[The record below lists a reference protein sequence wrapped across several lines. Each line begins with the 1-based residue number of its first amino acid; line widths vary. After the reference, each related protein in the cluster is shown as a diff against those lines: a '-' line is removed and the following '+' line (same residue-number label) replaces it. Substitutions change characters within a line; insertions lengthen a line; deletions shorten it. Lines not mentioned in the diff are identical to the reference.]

1 MNVKTSPG
9 ATTLALIIVVAL
21 GLAGLGLSLSE
32 LRLPLGPHEL
42 VALAVYGLAVAG
54 LICLLALVASLVGGL
69 RAQQT
74 ALTQSLETQS
84 RQLRAA
90 EAAQLM
96 ERFVHQA
103 EALLDKESLDPNK
116 RSVLRCLAVDAM
128 RGNTGRGDP
137 NISRLGRLF
146 EWLAGEAE
154 QASGDSARLGLIDPV
169 LRQYAEIAEQLC
181 QVGECDAERMAVFLR
196 HQPRRPTT
204 SSDEPAD

>member
-1 MNVKTSPG
+1 MNRNSSPG
-9 ATTLALIIVVAL
+9 AATLTLIVVMALAL
-21 GLAGLGLSLSE
+21 GSLGLSLSD
-32 LRLPLGPHEL
+32 LRLPLSAQDL
-42 VALAVYGLAVAG
+42 VALAVYGLAIAG
-54 LICLLALVASLVGGL
+54 LICLLALVASLVSGL
-69 RAQQT
+69 RTQQF
-74 ALTQSLETQS
+74 ALNRSLETQS

-146 EWLAGEAE
+146 EWLASEAE
-154 QASGDSARLGLIDPV
+154 LASDDSARLSLIDPV

-181 QVGECDAERMAVFLR
+181 QVGECDPAHMTVFLR
-196 HQPRRPTT
+196 HQPRRPAAT
-204 SSDEPAD
+204 SDESAD

>member
-1 MNVKTSPG
+1 MNVKSSPG
-9 ATTLALIIVVAL
+9 AATLALIVVVVLA
-21 GLAGLGLSLSE
+21 LAGLGLSLSE
-32 LRLPLGPHEL
+32 LRLPLGPQEL
-42 VALAVYGLAVAG
+42 VALAVYGLSAAG
-54 LICLLALVASLVGGL
+54 LICLLTLVASLVSGL
-69 RAQQT
+69 RTQQL
-74 ALTQSLETQS
+74 ALNQSLETQS

-128 RGNTGRGDP
+128 RGNSGRGDP
-137 NISRLGRLF
+137 NISRLARLF

-181 QVGECDAERMAVFLR
+181 QVGECEPERMAVFLR
-196 HQPRRPTT
+196 HQPRRPAAAG
-204 SSDEPAD
+204 DESAD

>member
-1 MNVKTSPG
+1 MNRNASPSA
-9 ATTLALIIVVAL
+9 ATLVLIVVAALAL
-21 GLAGLGLSLSE
+21 GGLGLSLSD
-32 LRLPLGPHEL
+32 LRLPLGAEDL
-42 VALAVYGLAVAG
+42 VALAVYGLAVTG
-54 LICLLALVASLVGGL
+54 LLCLLMLVASLVSGL
-69 RAQQT
+69 RVQQA
-74 ALTQSLETQS
+74 ALIQSLETQS

-137 NISRLGRLF
+137 NIARLGRLF

-196 HQPRRPTT
+196 HQPRQPAAA
-204 SSDEPAD
+204 SDEAAD

>member
-1 MNVKTSPG
+1 MKVNTIPRSATILL
-9 ATTLALIIVVAL
+9 ATTVTLGLGAL
-21 GLAGLGLSLSE
+21 GLVFSE
-32 LRLPLGPHEL
+32 LRLPLDGREL
-42 VALAVYGLAVAG
+42 VAVSLY
-54 LICLLALVASLVGGL
+54 ALVLAALFSLLLLVGLLLTGL
-69 RAQQT
+69 RAQHA
-74 ALTQSLETQS
+74 ALTRSLEVQS

-103 EALLDKESLDPNK
+103 ESLLDKESLDPNK

-137 NISRLGRLF
+137 NVSRLGRLF

-154 QASGDSARLGLIDPV
+154 QAQGDTARLGLIDPV

-181 QVGECDAERMAVFLR
+181 QVGECDPERLAVFLR
-196 HQPRRPTT
+196 HQPRPSEES
-204 SSDEPAD
+204 SSD

>member
-1 MNVKTSPG
+1 MNVKSSPG
-9 ATTLALIIVVAL
+9 AATLVLIVVVAL
-21 GLAGLGLSLSE
+21 ALGGLGLSLSE
-32 LRLPLGPHEL
+32 LRLPLGPQEL

-54 LICLLALVASLVGGL
+54 LICLLTLVASLVSGL
-69 RAQQT
+69 RIQQL
-74 ALTQSLETQS
+74 ALNQSLETQS
-84 RQLRAA
+84 RQLRTA

-128 RGNTGRGDP
+128 RGNSGRGDP

-146 EWLAGEAE
+146 EWLASEAE
-154 QASGDSARLGLIDPV
+154 LASDDSARLSLIDPV

-181 QVGECDAERMAVFLR
+181 QVGECDTERMAVFLR
-196 HQPRRPTT
+196 HQPRRPAAT
-204 SSDEPAD
+204 SDEPTD

>member
-1 MNVKTSPG
+1 MKVNTIPRSATILL
-9 ATTLALIIVVAL
+9 ATTVTLGLGAL
-21 GLAGLGLSLSE
+21 GLVFSE
-32 LRLPLGPHEL
+32 LRLPLDGREL
-42 VALAVYGLAVAG
+42 VAVSLY
-54 LICLLALVASLVGGL
+54 ALVLAALFSLLLLVGLLLTGL
-69 RAQQT
+69 RAQHA
-74 ALTQSLETQS
+74 ALTRSLEVQS

-103 EALLDKESLDPNK
+103 ESLLDKESLDPNK

-137 NISRLGRLF
+137 NVSRLGRLF

-154 QASGDSARLGLIDPV
+154 QAQGDTARLGLIDPV

-181 QVGECDAERMAVFLR
+181 QVGECDPERLAVFLR
-196 HQPRRPTT
+196 HQPRPSGES
-204 SSDEPAD
+204 SSD